1 MIDKALA
8 GVFKVVTEEASANPA
23 FGKRMEDVLA
33 KFAKDYAEKQAAE
46 RRIGDFHPFI
56 EFRKGT
62 PEAFEA
68 QLAKFDAKE
77 LRAIIQKHHLDPAQS
92 LKGKAAKKALAA
104 HILQAARKRSERDA
118 KLFEY

>member
-1 MIDKALA
+1 MIDRALA
-8 GVFKVVTEEASANPA
+8 GVFKVVTDEASANPA

-56 EFRKGT
+56 EFKKA
-62 PEAFEA
+62 PDEFEA
-68 QLAKFDAKE
+68 RLAKFDVKE
-77 LRAIIQKHHLDPAQS
+77 LRAIIEKHHLDPAQS

-104 HILQAARKRSERDA
+104 HVLQAARKRSERDA